1 MLTVVATDLERFASL
16 EVADAKDR
24 DTRFEILMRAELDR
38 GVAEDFL
45 VILDGMG
52 SISIGLSLLRL
63 LVETDPPRRVGL
75 FGATP
80 DIGRLIDAWERA
92 RLDELVESGRLK
104 VVNDLPLEALR
115 SEGLTWI
122 ATFDAHG

>member
-1 MLTVVATDLERFASL
+1 MLTVGATVLERFASM

-63 LVETDPPRRVGL
+63 LVETDTPRRVGL

-122 ATFDAHG
+122 ATFDSHG